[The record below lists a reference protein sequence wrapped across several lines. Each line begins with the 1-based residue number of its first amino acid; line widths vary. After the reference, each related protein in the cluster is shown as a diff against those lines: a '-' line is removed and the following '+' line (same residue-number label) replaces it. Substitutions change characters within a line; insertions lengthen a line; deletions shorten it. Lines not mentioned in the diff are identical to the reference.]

1 MTYFLQISK
10 SRRGKFFLVVLLFLI
25 FLFIYYNF
33 ISIRNHLELKHLYKH
48 PVSYSLS
55 DELYGGEILINYDD
69 GKYVAT
75 KALTND
81 GKPKTHLKISPDGQK
96 LGYFLDLN
104 YFIDKEKNK
113 EINFIDYDNYTAL
126 MIMNKDGSDKK
137 EIYRGDYHTSYWE
150 WLDNQTVRVLRSAG
164 TGVRIYRD
172 ININTSEPFI
182 AKDHLSPEFWTPVKV
197 ESLKD

>member
-1 MTYFLQISK
+1 MTHFLQILK
-10 SRRGKFFLVVLLFLI
+10 SRRGKFFLAVLLFLI
-25 FLFIYYNF
+25 FLFIYSSF
-33 ISIRNHLELKHLYKH
+33 ISIKNHLELTHLYKY
-48 PVSYSLS
+48 PILYFLS
-55 DELYGGEILINYDD
+55 DEFHGGEILVTYND
-69 GKYVAT
+69 GKYVTT

-150 WLDNQTVRVLRSAG
+150 WLDNQTTRVYRSAG

-172 ININTSEPFI
+172 ININISEPFV
-182 AKDHLSPEFWTPVKV
+182 AVEYLFPEFWTPVKI
-197 ESLKD
+197 E